1 MVQSVC
7 TPRPIFVHERKQT
20 VLPGSFP
27 PQSCCFRQKERWSG
41 SGTGS
46 GQERPRTPCG
56 RANGQTPPTACPVIC
71 RARSCGSILALNP
84 KVDLNS
90 LLSILVSPAVTI
102 RRHPS
107 PSAEK
112 KERVLAMRASS
123 TPTATA
129 ASSTV
134 ALETENSRCAHPDEM
149 VLNTHGQLVQTWKTP
164 LKTTQSQEFSCD
176 LLRLVL

>member
-1 MVQSVC
+1 MVWK
-7 TPRPIFVHERKQT
+7 RHRERSRKT
-20 VLPGSFP
+20 
-27 PQSCCFRQKERWSG
+27 E
-41 SGTGS
+41 
-46 GQERPRTPCG
+46 TPCG

-112 KERVLAMRASS
+112 KERVLARRASS

-129 ASSTV
+129 QAQR
-134 ALETENSRCAHPDEM
+134 LRWRQRIRGCAHPDEM

-164 LKTTQSQEFSCD
+164 LKTTQVTGIF
-176 LLRLVL
+176 L